1 MDFFLPLI
9 IAALSGVAMA
19 IQGTLNSYMSK
30 IIGQLEATFMVHIIG
45 LFAVVIVLF
54 GFKLGQGQLG
64 KLGQVP
70 WYGYMGG
77 IISVLIIYGVVASM
91 PKVGVANATTAIIVG
106 QVTAA
111 LIIDSTG
118 LLGFAKC
125 PISWM
130 KILGVVLMAAGAKL
144 MLAK

>member
-19 IQGTLNSYMSK
+19 IQGTLNSYMAK

-45 LFAVVIVLF
+45 LAAVAVALF
-54 GFKLGQGQLG
+54 GFRLGQGNLS
-64 KLGQVP
+64 KLGEVP
-70 WYGYMGG
+70 WYGYLGG
-77 IISVLIIYGVVASM
+77 IVSVLIIYGVVASM

-106 QVTAA
+106 QVTTA

-118 LLGFAKC
+118 LLGFEKC
-125 PISWM
+125 PITWM
-130 KILGVVLMAAGAKL
+130 KALGVLLLAAGAKL

>member
-45 LFAVVIVLF
+45 LIAVVIVLF
-54 GFKLGQGQLG
+54 GFKLGQGHLD

-70 WYGYMGG
+70 WYGYLGG

-118 LLGFAKC
+118 LLGFEKC
-125 PISWM
+125 PLTWI
-130 KILGVVLMAAGAKL
+130 KGLGVALLAIGAKL

>member
-45 LFAVVIVLF
+45 LITVAVVLF
-54 GFKLGQGQLG
+54 VFKLGQGHMD
-64 KLGQVP
+64 KLGEVP
-70 WYGYMGG
+70 WYGYLGG

-111 LIIDSTG
+111 LIIDSSG
-118 LLGFAKC
+118 LLGFERC
-125 PISWM
+125 PLTWM
-130 KILGVVLMAAGAKL
+130 KGLGIVLLAAGAKL
-144 MLAK
+144 MLSK

>member
-1 MDFFLPLI
+1 MDFFVPLI

-45 LFAVVIVLF
+45 LIAVAVILF
-54 GFKLGQGQLG
+54 GFKLGQGHMD
-64 KLGQVP
+64 KLSEVP
-70 WYGYMGG
+70 WYGYLGG

-91 PKVGVANATTAIIVG
+91 SKVGVANATTAIIVG

-118 LLGFAKC
+118 ILGFERC
-125 PISWM
+125 SLTWM
-130 KILGVVLMAAGAKL
+130 KGLGVIFLAAGAKL
-144 MLAK
+144 MLSK